1 MRHVSIKKVYGVASY
16 DASII
21 PTALF
26 ERRRK
31 YNIPVYMSVH
41 PELNQYIIDVLLG
54 VKPVL
59 DKGEVEKVILSIKSK
74 V

>member
-1 MRHVSIKKVYGVASY
+1 MLPPF
-16 DASII
+16 I

-41 PELNQYIIDVLLG
+41 PELNQYIRDVLLG

-59 DKGEVEKVILSIKSK
+59 DKGEVEKIILSIKSK